1 MMLWV
6 SVPVAMPAINTEV
19 AETQKP
25 KCFSLRPLRLCD
37 LCVESQYRLGI
48 SA

>member
-6 SVPVAMPAINTEV
+6 SVPVAMPAIN
-19 AETQKP
+19 AGTQRSQRP

-37 LCVESQYRLGI
+37 LCVESQYRFGI